1 MAVKL
6 YIVNIAQL
14 ADGAAASLMCNQRGL
29 EELGVTALARII
41 DWDDSALLPTQWP
54 VAPAKGARQLLDR
67 SPVSYYS
74 DCTLYCLFTE
84 MG

>member
-1 MAVKL
+1 MAMCQR
-6 YIVNIAQL
+6 ICNVNIAQL

-41 DWDDSALLPTQWP
+41 DWDDSALPPTQWP

-67 SPVSYYS
+67 SPVQCS
-74 DCTLYCLFTE
+74 
-84 MG
+84 